1 MYMTTKIQ
9 KETNW
14 KQIAQMAKDGQL
26 KVGDEMDEVLRDG
39 EPITFVVAHITE
51 EQVHFISKDC
61 LKQKYP
67 WNKMELHQENPGSFV
82 DSYLCKVLNETVW
95 ELLPDALQA
104 VITPRECVQNKLHWQ
119 ASFPLKLWLPTEYE
133 VFGKTWACGIQEGEQ
148 FEIFKERRNR
158 IKGAG
163 QNGSWDAWWTM
174 SSGGNTIHEGSMSD
188 ICYLSI
194 VNYFGGDRTS
204 YFANQHVVPVCF
216 TIQRG

>member
-26 KVGDEMDEVLRDG
+26 KVGDEMDEVLKDG

-51 EQVHFISKDC
+51 DQVHFISKDC

-67 WNKMELHQENPGSFV
+67 WNKMELHQENPGSFA

-95 ELLPDALQA
+95 ALLPEELQA
-104 VITPRECVQNKLHWQ
+104 VITPRRCVQIKDQWQ
-119 ASFPLKLWLPTEYE
+119 KEFNLKLWIPTEYE
-133 VFGKTWACGIQEGEQ
+133 IFSKTWATGIPVGQQ
-148 FEIFKERRNR
+148 FDLFKDRRNR
-158 IKGAG
+158 TKGAG
-163 QNGSWDAWWTM
+163 QDGSWDAWWTM
-174 SSGGNTIHEGSMSD
+174 SSGGNSTGGVSD
-188 ICYLSI
+188 VCYLSI

-204 YFANQHVVPVCF
+204 YFGNQHVVPVCF

>member
-14 KQIAQMAKDGQL
+14 TQIAQMAKDGQL
-26 KVGDEMDEVLRDG
+26 KVGDEMDEVLKDG

-51 EQVHFISKDC
+51 DQVHFISKDC

-67 WNKMELHQENPGSFV
+67 WNKMELHQENPGSFA

-95 ELLPDALQA
+95 ALLPEELQA
-104 VITPRECVQNKLHWQ
+104 VITPRRCVQIKDQWQ
-119 ASFPLKLWLPTEYE
+119 KEFNLKLWIPTEYE
-133 VFGKTWACGIQEGEQ
+133 IFSKTWATGIPVGQQ
-148 FEIFKERRNR
+148 FDLFKDRRNR
-158 IKGAG
+158 TKGAG
-163 QNGSWDAWWTM
+163 QDGSWDAWWTM
-174 SSGGNTIHEGSMSD
+174 SSGGNSTGGVSD
-188 ICYLSI
+188 VCYLSI

-204 YFANQHVVPVCF
+204 YFGNQHVVPVCF